1 MSAADR
7 SADAAAK
14 DAAYYGRPRREM
26 RRFVPA
32 TARRLLDVGC
42 GAGAFAAGLKQER
55 PGLEVWGV
63 EMDPAAAARAE
74 RVLDRVLVGDAAA
87 VLPGLGAERFDCIVL
102 NDVLEHVWEPEQ
114 LLGRLRPLLGTGG
127 RVVASV
133 PNIRHHS
140 AVADLVFRGKWEYTD
155 EGILDRTHVR
165 FFTRASLP
173 GLFAGGGLVLERVEG
188 INRTGSRKF
197 KLFDLL
203 TLGRFADMGCL
214 QFACVARPGDGNPHP
229 EP

>member
-1 MSAADR
+1 MNEPSPV
-7 SADAAAK
+7 K

-26 RRFVPA
+26 RPFVPG

-42 GAGAFAAGLKQER
+42 GAGAFAAGLKAER

-63 EMDPAAAARAE
+63 EMDPEAAGRAAG
-74 RVLDRVLVGDAAA
+74 VLDRVLVGDAEA
-87 VLPGLGAERFDCIVL
+87 VLPRLAQERFDCIVL
-102 NDVLEHVWEPEQ
+102 NDVLEHVWEPER
-114 LLGRLRPLLGTGG
+114 LLARLRPLLAVGG

-133 PNIRHHS
+133 PNIRHFS
-140 AVADLVFRGKWEYTD
+140 AVADLVLRGKWEYTE

-173 GLFAGGGLVLERVEG
+173 GLFAGGGFVLEGAVG
-188 INRTGSRKF
+188 INRTGSLKF
-197 KLFDLL
+197 RLFDHV

-214 QFACVARPGDGNPHP
+214 QFACTARPRETP
-229 EP
+229 